1 MVCILGTFCLA
12 NFHFLSAFCSSG
24 YCFRNYSKCTYV
36 SFSWFNNA
44 ALNQWDS
51 NTKVEDSSAY
61 SSLTSFQTLTIS
73 HLRFC
78 QLCYYFYLVKYN
90 IYIVVLNLDCYSLWI
105 YSFLLWFPNA
115 KALHFMIMVG
125 LISLS
130 SIAQMFENLFP
141 PTFINEQFDL
151 IYSLF

>member
-1 MVCILGTFCLA
+1 MVCILGTFCFA
-12 NFHFLSAFCSSG
+12 NFHFLSDFCSSG
-24 YCFRNYSKCTYV
+24 HFFCNYTECTYV

-44 ALNQWDS
+44 ALNQWDF
-51 NTKVEDSSAY
+51 NMKVEDGSAY
-61 SSLTSFQTLTIS
+61 SSLTSLQTLTIS

-90 IYIVVLNLDCYSLWI
+90 IYIVVLNLDCQSLWI
-105 YSFLLWFPNA
+105 HSFLLWFSNA
-115 KALHFMIMVG
+115 NALHLILMVA

-130 SIAQMFENLFP
+130 SIAQMFEKLFP
-141 PTFINEQFDL
+141 PTFINEQFDF